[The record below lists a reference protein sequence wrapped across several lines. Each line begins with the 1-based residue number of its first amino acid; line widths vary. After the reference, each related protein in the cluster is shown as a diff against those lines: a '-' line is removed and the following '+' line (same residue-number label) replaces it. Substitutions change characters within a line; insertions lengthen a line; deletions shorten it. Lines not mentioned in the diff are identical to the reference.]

1 MRRALIDIAE
11 PVQVAPALAKDTT
24 IRSIRATIVD
34 APTRRRHKLSNTE
47 VTHQGYVLVR
57 VLLDNNVSGIGEAS
71 TLGGPRWAEESVESI
86 QAAVMKY
93 LAPAL
98 LGQPALAFEAN
109 ACSMSKA
116 ATRNFAA
123 KAAIESALLD
133 AAGKTLGLRASALLG
148 GAVRER
154 MEVIWALASG
164 DSAQELEE
172 AKEKL
177 RRREHRQFK
186 IKFGFN
192 RPQAD
197 LKRLEA
203 LRAGLGNDV
212 RLIVDINQGW
222 SEADCIRFMPALA
235 ELDVALV
242 EQPVPALQLEA
253 MARVAA
259 RSPIPLL
266 VDEAAF
272 TKEEIAR
279 AAVMGCGSVYSLK
292 LVKSGGL
299 LEMKRAAAVAAA
311 HGLELYGGCLLESSI
326 GAAAHLAAF
335 ATLPRLEWGTE
346 HFGPRILVE
355 DLVANPIKFDE
366 FEICVPD
373 GPGLGVVI
381 DEDKIRAFARKDQAG
396 GSAAAHN

>member
-1 MRRALIDIAE
+1 MGRPIIEITE
-11 PVQVAPALAKDTT
+11 PVVPPRALAKDTA
-24 IRSIRATIVD
+24 IRSVRATIVE

-57 VLLDNNVSGIGEAS
+57 ILLDNGVSGVGEAS

-86 QAAVMKY
+86 QAAVMNY

-98 LGQPALAFEAN
+98 HGQSALAFEAN
-109 ACSMSKA
+109 AIRMGKA
-116 ATRNFAA
+116 ASRNFAA
-123 KAAIESALLD
+123 KGAVESALLD
-133 AAGKTLGLRASALLG
+133 ATGKTLGLPASALLG

-164 DSAQELEE
+164 DSCQELEE
-172 AKEKL
+172 AREKL

-192 RPQAD
+192 QPQAD
-197 LKRLEA
+197 LKRLQA
-203 LRAGLGNDV
+203 LRTGLGDDV
-212 RLIVDINQGW
+212 RLIVDVNQGW
-222 SEADCIRFMPALA
+222 SEAECIRFMPALE
-235 ELDVALV
+235 ELGVALV
-242 EQPVPALQLEA
+242 EQPVSALQLEV

-259 RSPIPLL
+259 RTSIPLL

-272 TKEEIAR
+272 AKEEIAR
-279 AAVMGCGSVYSLK
+279 AARMGCGSVYSLK

-299 LEMKRAAAVAAA
+299 FEMKRAAAVAAA

-335 ATLPRLEWGTE
+335 ATLPKLEWGTE

-355 DLVANPIKFDE
+355 DLVTNPVRFDE

-373 GPGLGVVI
+373 GTGLGVEI
-381 DEDKIRAFARKDQAG
+381 DEDKIQAFARKE
-396 GSAAAHN
+396 

>member
-1 MRRALIDIAE
+1 MGRALIDIAE
-11 PVQVAPALAKDTT
+11 PVQPEQTLIKDTE
-24 IRSIRATIVD
+24 IRSVRATIVD

-57 VLLDNNVSGIGEAS
+57 ILLDNGVSGIGEAS

-86 QAAVMKY
+86 QAAVMNY
-93 LAPAL
+93 LATAL
-98 LGQPALAFEAN
+98 HGQSALAFEAN
-109 ACSMSKA
+109 AIRMKA
-116 ATRNFAA
+116 ASRNFAA
-123 KAAIESALLD
+123 KGAVESALLD
-133 AAGKTLGLRASALLG
+133 AAGKTLGLPASALLG

-164 DSAQELEE
+164 DSGQELEE
-172 AKEKL
+172 AREKL
-177 RRREHRQFK
+177 RHREHRQFK

-197 LKRLEA
+197 LKRLQA
-203 LRAGLGNDV
+203 LRIGLGDDV
-212 RLIVDINQGW
+212 RLVVDVNQGW
-222 SEADCIRFMPALA
+222 SEAECIRFMPALE

-242 EQPVPALQLEA
+242 EQPVSALQLEA

-259 RSPIPLL
+259 RTSIPLL

-279 AAVMGCGSVYSLK
+279 AASMGCGSVYSLK

-299 LEMKRAAAVAAA
+299 FEMKRAAAVAAA
-311 HGLELYGGCLLESSI
+311 QGLELYGGCLLESSI
-326 GAAAHLAAF
+326 GKAAHLAAF
-335 ATLPRLEWGTE
+335 ATLPKLEWGTE

-355 DLVANPIKFDE
+355 DLVTNPIKFAE

-373 GPGLGVVI
+373 GPGLGVQI
-381 DEDKIRAFARKDQAG
+381 DEDKVRAFARKE
-396 GSAAAHN
+396 